1 MEIQELKTLW
11 EQSESRLAASL
22 RLNTLLLQQ
31 ANLRKAE
38 GSLQRLKRGVVAE
51 LVLNLVGLVL
61 IGSFAAD
68 HVREPRFL
76 VPAAALGAY
85 AVGLLIAGVRQI
97 VAIAGLDY
105 DEPVVAIQT
114 RLETVRL
121 MRVRST
127 LALLLFA
134 PLMWVPLLIVV
145 LRGLFGVD
153 TYTVSAEWLA
163 ANALFGLA
171 VIPAAIFLARRFG
184 ERLGRMSFMRGLAD
198 AIAGRSLAAALDSLD
213 AVRRFERDD

>member
-1 MEIQELKTLW
+1 MEIHELKNLW
-11 EQSESRLAASL
+11 EQSERRLAASL

-51 LVLNLVGLVL
+51 FVLNLVGLVL

-76 VPAAALGAY
+76 IPAAALGAY

-97 VAIAGLDY
+97 VAIAGVDY

-114 RLETVRL
+114 RLETLRL
-121 MRVRST
+121 LRVRMT
-127 LALLLFA
+127 LAVLLFA
-134 PLMWVPLLIVV
+134 PLMWVPLLIVA

-153 TYTVSAEWLA
+153 AYAINAAWLA
-163 ANALFGLA
+163 ANVLFGLA
-171 VIPAAIFLARRFG
+171 VIPVAIFLARRFG
-184 ERLGRMSFMRGLAD
+184 DRLERTGFMRGLAD

-213 AVRRFERDD
+213 SIRRFERDD